1 MMHLKFKFVIIST
14 VLFSE
19 FSNSESTVKY
29 FILIYMFIFMRYLK
43 IDHSRDIKEEGREVR
58 REEVE

>member
-19 FSNSESTVKY
+19 FSNSKSTVKY
-29 FILIYMFIFMRYLK
+29 FILIYMFTFMRYLK